1 MDSRFAAKAYA
12 EKIGITGFQLL
23 SDWGRGVTK
32 QYGLFNE
39 AGGYGRRGTFVID
52 KEGKVRQVV
61 LDNMA
66 IDPAS
71 TLETCSLMEKKL
83 VVAPPKP

>member
-12 EKIGITGFQLL
+12 EKIGVTGFQLL
-23 SDWGRGVTK
+23 SDWGGTVTK

-52 KEGKVRQVV
+52 KEGKIRQVV
-61 LDNMA
+61 VDSMA
-66 IDPAS
+66 IDPTS